1 MKPYITIACLAL
13 AACQTTKAVVIAPVG
28 CPPSLT
34 QLVLPQ
40 PLLPDGAYPPRP
52 VTQPDAEALD
62 AFLAHVASVAA
73 WGRANQARATTAKT
87 FCEGLK

>member
-1 MKPYITIACLAL
+1 MKSYVVIVCLAL
-13 AACQTTKAVVIAPVG
+13 AGCQTTKAVVVAPAG

-34 QLVLPQ
+34 QTVSQQ

-62 AFLAHVASVAA
+62 AFLAHVANVAA

>member
-1 MKPYITIACLAL
+1 MKSYVIVACLAL
-13 AACQTTKAVVIAPVG
+13 AACQTAKAVVIAPVG

-34 QLVLPQ
+34 QTVQPQ

-52 VTQPDAEALD
+52 VTQADAEALD
-62 AFLAHVASVAA
+62 AFLAHVANVAA
-73 WGRANQARATTAKT
+73 WGRAGAARATTAKT